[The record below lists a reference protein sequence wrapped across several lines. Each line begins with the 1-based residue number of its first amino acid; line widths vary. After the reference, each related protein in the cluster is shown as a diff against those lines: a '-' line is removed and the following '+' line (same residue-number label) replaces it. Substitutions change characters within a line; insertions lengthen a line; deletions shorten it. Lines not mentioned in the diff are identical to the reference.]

1 MDIPIPNLRSQA
13 GTKRQPGS
21 QYGVFGAGR
30 SAVSGDNLGHLS
42 SLAAIPEDDRA
53 KSRDRR
59 RDREDRGQRARF
71 QLADAGWRQRR
82 GPTAVSLSTDAP
94 RPATRSHAASVASAA
109 ANAVAAAATAAADAA
124 CSATA
129 TFACG
134 WSCDLGRC
142 LWCFYIVI
150 LTRCWR
156 DRGRALRGGALIG
169 NGQSGGSGALGD
181 GSLVAIGLGKG
192 GSGLD
197 AGRAALSNGLGH
209 RGAGRGG
216 ARTGTHLRASRGEDD
231 HVAVTIGVV
240 SPRCLR

>member
-1 MDIPIPNLRSQA
+1 LCQS
-13 GTKRQPGS
+13 GS

-71 QLADAGWRQRR
+71 QLADAGRRQRP
-82 GPTAVSLSTDAP
+82 GPTATAVSLSTDP
-94 RPATRSHAASVASAA
+94 HRSATRSHAASAASAA

-129 TFACG
+129 TSACG

-156 DRGRALRGGALIG
+156 DCGRALRGGALIG